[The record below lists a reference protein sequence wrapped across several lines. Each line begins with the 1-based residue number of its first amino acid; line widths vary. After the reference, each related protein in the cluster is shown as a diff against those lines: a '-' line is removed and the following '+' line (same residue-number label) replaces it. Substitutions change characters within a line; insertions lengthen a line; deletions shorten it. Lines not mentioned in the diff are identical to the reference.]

1 MSFESILQTKAF
13 LAFDLLQLKTEGV
26 HLQQIQHILG
36 VCMHDGR
43 NDILLS
49 SRGRNVQIAVHQRP
63 NGAQTG

>member
-13 LAFDLLQLKTEGV
+13 LAFHLLQLKTEGV

-36 VCMHDGR
+36 VCRHDDG